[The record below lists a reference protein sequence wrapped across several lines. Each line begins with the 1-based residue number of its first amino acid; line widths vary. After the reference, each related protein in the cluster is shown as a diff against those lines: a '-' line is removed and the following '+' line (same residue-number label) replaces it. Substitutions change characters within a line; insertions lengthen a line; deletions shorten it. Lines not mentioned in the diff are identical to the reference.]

1 MYTHSNLGLNDKTK
15 IKTKIKYL
23 NDLSNIEFER
33 QLFNEDLD
41 FLHKIK
47 LYVDDLYYNT
57 GSETGLDDYKY
68 DILKDYLQ
76 ERDPEYV
83 PPIGAKIRDSDNEVS
98 LPFWLGSMNKIKY
111 EGSSDSLRR
120 WLSKHKAEEYIIEN
134 KLDGISCLL
143 EFRNKKIKLYTR
155 GDGSRGSDISH
166 LAPYFKNIPKKLRE
180 TIYVRGE
187 LIMNK
192 NTFKMKYADEFANP
206 RNMVAG
212 RIGSKTIRSGLTDIE
227 FIAYEI
233 VRENTLPKPQEQL
246 EMLKEL
252 GFKVVNFTT
261 EKELS
266 SEKLLENL
274 LYNIQE
280 SEYEIDGIIV
290 QGNIP
295 YKRNVSG
302 NPDYAFAFKAR
313 LDTNLVEVVVE
324 KVEWN
329 ISKWGLIKPRIKIKP
344 VSLGGVTI
352 TYTSGFNAKYI
363 NDNKIGPGSVLKL
376 TRSGDVI
383 PFIIEVVKGSRAQ
396 FPEIDYKW
404 NDTKVDIYIIENS
417 NITCIKL
424 IASFFAALKIKHVSE
439 ATVTKIY
446 EHGMDN
452 IIKIVSAKKEDF
464 DKIEGFGSR
473 LAERTYDNIH
483 KGFENVPLY
492 LLLGASGVFGM
503 GMGTRKIELLFNNF
517 PNILKEYKKMK
528 KNELY
533 EKINN
538 IHGFSDKTTV
548 KIIKNLPWAEKFV
561 EKLSP
566 YIKFEEEIETK
577 VSNDFG
583 GKKIVFSGFRNT
595 KLEEEIKKR
604 GGKVTTSISKNT
616 SILVVSSKEGG
627 SSKIEKAKELNIPIY
642 ELSEFREKFGI

>member
-1 MYTHSNLGLNDKTK
+1 MNDLKEL
-15 IKTKIKYL
+15 IKYL
-23 NDLSNIEFER
+23 NNLSTNDFEKKINTYDLN
-33 QLFNEDLD
+33 

-47 LYVDDLYYNT
+47 LYLDDLYYNT
-57 GSETGLDDYKY
+57 GIESGLDDYKY
-68 DILKDYLQ
+68 DILKDVLQ
-76 ERDPEYV
+76 ERDPKYV
-83 PPIGAKIRDSDNEVS
+83 PPIGAEIRNDNREVS

-111 EGSSDSLRR
+111 EGSSDVLRR

-143 EFRNKKIKLYTR
+143 EFRNKKIRLYTR
-155 GDGSRGSDISH
+155 GNGSRGSDISH
-166 LAPYFKNIPKKLRE
+166 LTSYFKNIPKKLRE

-424 IASFFAALKIKHVSE
+424 IASFFTALKIKHVSE
-439 ATVTKIY
+439 ATVTKMY
-446 EHGMDN
+446 DHGMDN
-452 IIKIVSAKKEDF
+452 IIKIVSAKREDF

-533 EKINN
+533 EKINS

-548 KIIKNLPWAEKFV
+548 KIVKNLPWAEKFV
-561 EKLSP
+561 EKLKP
-566 YIKFEEEIETK
+566 YIKFEEEVETK
-577 VSNDFG
+577 VSNDFFN
-583 GKKIVFSGFRNT
+583 KKIVFSGFRNT

>member
-1 MYTHSNLGLNDKTK
+1 MNDLKEL
-15 IKTKIKYL
+15 IKYL
-23 NDLSNIEFER
+23 NNLSTNDFEKKINTYDLN
-33 QLFNEDLD
+33 

-47 LYVDDLYYNT
+47 LYLDDLYYNT
-57 GSETGLDDYKY
+57 GIESGLDDYKY
-68 DILKDYLQ
+68 DILKDVLQ
-76 ERDPEYV
+76 ERDPKYV
-83 PPIGAKIRDSDNEVS
+83 PPIGAEIRNDNREVS

-111 EGSSDSLRR
+111 EGSSDVLRR

-143 EFRNKKIKLYTR
+143 EFRNKKIRLYTR
-155 GDGSRGSDISH
+155 GNGSRGSDISH
-166 LAPYFKNIPKKLRE
+166 LTSYFKNIPKKLRE

-192 NTFKMKYADEFANP
+192 NTFKTKYATEFANP

-439 ATVTKIY
+439 ATVTKMY
-446 EHGMDN
+446 DHGMDN
-452 IIKIVSAKKEDF
+452 IIKIVSAKREDF

-533 EKINN
+533 EKINS

-548 KIIKNLPWAEKFV
+548 KIVKNLPWAEKFV
-561 EKLSP
+561 EKLKP
-566 YIKFEEEIETK
+566 YIKFEEEVETK
-577 VSNDFG
+577 VSNDFFN
-583 GKKIVFSGFRNT
+583 KKIVFSGFRNT